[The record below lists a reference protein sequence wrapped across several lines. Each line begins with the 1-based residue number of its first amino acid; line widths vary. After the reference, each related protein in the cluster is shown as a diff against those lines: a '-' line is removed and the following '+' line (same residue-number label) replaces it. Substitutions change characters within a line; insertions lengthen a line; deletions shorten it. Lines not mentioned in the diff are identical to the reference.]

1 MTALIL
7 GLALFALLGA
17 AGNKGPHTESKL
29 PPEVKAAFNVVNGR
43 LHYRAQLAE
52 LVLASMLSKVAFPTE
67 VPNVTLVQPGDKPIM
82 GVDEWGA
89 YWVLMALHEA
99 NNDIW
104 VPTNMHLELPA
115 PQPVMFLSPGKNPPD
130 EGFALLISAAQP
142 WPQLPAGMPALA

>member
-17 AGNKGPHTESKL
+17 SSRKGPFKQSEL
-29 PPEVKAAFNVVNGR
+29 PPNASAAFNVVNGR
-43 LHYRAQLAE
+43 LHYKADLAE

-67 VPNVTLVQPGDKPIM
+67 IPNVTIIQPGDKPIM

-89 YWVLMALHEA
+89 YWVLMALHDA

-104 VPTNMHLELPA
+104 VPTNMHLETGQG
-115 PQPVMFLSPGKNPPD
+115 QPVMFLSPGTNPPD
-130 EGFALLISAAQP
+130 AGYALLISAGQP